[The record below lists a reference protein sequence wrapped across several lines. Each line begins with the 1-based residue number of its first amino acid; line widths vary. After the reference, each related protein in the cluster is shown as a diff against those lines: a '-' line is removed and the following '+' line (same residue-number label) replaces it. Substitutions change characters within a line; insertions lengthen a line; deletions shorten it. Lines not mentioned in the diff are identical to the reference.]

1 VLPGIF
7 LALLASVCWA
17 VANIL
22 IQRSGQAIG
31 SVRTLTWAIV
41 AGAIISG
48 GAGLA
53 LGELPQTV
61 EPGTWMVLGI
71 AGVSGL
77 LGYTGLF
84 YAFEK
89 AALTVTVPIAASWPL
104 LTALIAIVFLNE
116 HPSLSQSLAA
126 GVVFLGV
133 MVVAVGSTRP
143 ARVRGDESLAP
154 LEPLPQTTS
163 ERTTQTTRRGPIL
176 GAVAAAIGFG
186 VMIPTVG
193 HVAPV
198 FGELTTAAMVYV
210 ICIVVG
216 VPLAAMA
223 RISLAPPPRTVVAAV
238 VAIGLFEACGL
249 ASVGLARSFAPMTVV
264 APLSSLTAALTIVYA
279 WIFLGE
285 RQSRLV
291 LVGAALASLGVVLLS
306 M

>member
-1 VLPGIF
+1 MLPGIF

-17 VANIL
+17 IANIL

-31 SVRTLTWAIV
+31 SVRTLLWATV

-48 GAGLA
+48 IAGLV
-53 LGELPQTV
+53 LGEVPQV
-61 EPGTWMVLGI
+61 VAPGTWLVLGL

-77 LGYTGLF
+77 LGYAGLF

-104 LTALIAIVFLNE
+104 LTAFIAIVFLDE
-116 HPSLSQSLAA
+116 HPSFSQSLAA

-133 MVVAVGSTRP
+133 MVVAIGSTRP
-143 ARVRGDESLAP
+143 PRARGDESPTP
-154 LEPLPQTTS
+154 LDQQP
-163 ERTTQTTRRGPIL
+163 ERPTPTRRGPIL
-176 GAVAAAIGFG
+176 GAIAAAVGFG

-193 HVAPV
+193 HVAPE

-210 ICIVVG
+210 VCIIVG
-216 VPLAAMA
+216 VPLAATA
-223 RISLAPPPRTVVAAV
+223 RISLAPPPRSVIAAV

>member
-48 GAGLA
+48 CAGLA
-53 LGELPQTV
+53 LGELPQAV
-61 EPGTWMVLGI
+61 EPGTWWILGL
-71 AGVSGL
+71 AGVAGL
-77 LGYTGLF
+77 LGYSGLF

-104 LTALIAIVFLNE
+104 LTALIAIVFLGEN
-116 HPSLSQSLAA
+116 PSPGQLLAA

-133 MVVAVGSTRP
+133 MVVAIGSTRP
-143 ARVRGDESLAP
+143 PRLAKADP
-154 LEPLPQTTS
+154 GAVSPKPVGAAATT
-163 ERTTQTTRRGPIL
+163 TPRGPIV
-176 GAVAAAIGFG
+176 GAIAAAVGFG

-210 ICIVVG
+210 GCMVLG
-216 VPLAAMA
+216 VPLAIVA
-223 RISLAPPPRTVVAAV
+223 RISLAPPPRAVIPVV
-238 VAIGLFEACGL
+238 VAIGLFEASGL
-249 ASVGLARSFAPMTVV
+249 AAVALARSFAPMTVV

-279 WIFLGE
+279 WAFLGE

-291 LVGAALASLGVVLLS
+291 LIGAALASLGVVLLS
-306 M
+306 I